1 MINSETDRVIQW
13 QEICLLTREGLW
25 QVMPHLIR
33 FARKYPKQNSDI
45 LYLIK
50 KNLGNKVRLPAELK
64 NEIQQALRE
73 SRGKG
78 IPTEVNNRI
87 FFAISG

>member
-1 MINSETDRVIQW
+1 M
-13 QEICLLTREGLW
+13 GLFDS
-25 QVMPHLIR
+25 L
-33 FARKYPKQNSDI
+33 
-45 LYLIK
+45 K